1 MHSIYTI
8 EKVSD
13 SPASTNNGAEA
24 GHITADNDDI
34 ITHPEGIVNTQ
45 DEKSL
50 LSDRESDILYSDR
63 VTDKRTLEALK
74 KPVDNVTEV
83 NILASAEEIKDFD
96 YFKDRIW

>member
-34 ITHPEGIVNTQ
+34 ITHPEGIVNTL
-45 DEKSL
+45 DEKVCFL
-50 LSDRESDILYSDR
+50 TEILTFSIAI
-63 VTDKRTLEALK
+63 E
-74 KPVDNVTEV
+74 
-83 NILASAEEIKDFD
+83 
-96 YFKDRIW
+96 